1 VNFFAIARHEITEP
15 MILLLLFVGVVYTV
29 LGREISDA
37 ITIFAVIALLV
48 LAEVWNE
55 FRAKKAIAAL
65 GEIAAPKARVIRE
78 GSVREVDTLA
88 VVPGDILVLSQGT
101 KVAADGLV
109 LQAVDLQA
117 DESALTGESF
127 PHPKETGDTVYAGT
141 VTVAGEG
148 LARVTV
154 TGGETR
160 LGGIAASAQEIRPPR
175 TRLQMAMKDLAGRLV
190 YIAVFMVVLIT
201 VVGILRGQNPE
212 VMFLTGLSL
221 AFATIPEELP
231 IIITMV
237 LGLGAYQLSRNNF
250 LVKKLKA
257 AEMLGS
263 TTVIVTDKTGTITEG
278 KMQVVDTWPPGQE
291 NVIRD
296 ALLSIPHFSAS
307 PLDTGI
313 RERAGALG
321 IPGPLSPVL
330 HKRDFGNGRRSRAII
345 REAEGKL
352 TIFVTGGPE
361 EVMSACSNVPEKALV
376 SLSEETGKG
385 RRVIAVAS
393 RVLSPG
399 EEGAAVSSLEHD
411 LIFSGLVLFEDPPRP
426 GVAETISDAETAGI
440 RTIMVTGDHPATA
453 RFIASQV
460 GIGNQSGGVVTGDEL
475 DRMDDQQLRI
485 TLRTVS
491 VFARAAPE
499 HKYRI
504 VKSLQEIGEI
514 VAVTGDGINDALALK
529 GADIGIA
536 MGQRGTDVARDAAE
550 VVLADDNYITITR
563 GVFEGRKFFEN
574 LRKGIVYYLS
584 IKTALV
590 LIFLLPVFAALPLP
604 FSPIQIIL
612 LELFMDLGA
621 SAGFVAEPAEPGII
635 SRRSAGREK
644 KVLDRPVVA
653 RILTKGTVL
662 FAVVTAV
669 YLTALWLGYPFVLVQ
684 TSAISAWI
692 FGHIVLAYFSRSE
705 ERMIPATGLFGNKI
719 INLWGLAAIGTLLAG
734 IYIPALHVALNLG
747 TLPPETLVSIAIG
760 VSAAIA
766 IAEGVRRLLFRRMY
780 PRNYASPVKAGING

>member
-15 MILLLLFVGVVYTV
+15 MILLLLFVGVVYAV
-29 LGREISDA
+29 LGREITDA
-37 ITIFAVIALLV
+37 VTIFAVIVLLV

-55 FRAKKAIAAL
+55 FRAKKAIVAL

-78 GSVREVDTLA
+78 DTVREIDALA

-101 KVAADGLV
+101 RIAADGTV
-109 LQAVDLQA
+109 FRPVDLQV

-127 PHPKETGDTVYAGT
+127 PQPKSAGETVYAGT
-141 VTVAGEG
+141 VAVAGEG
-148 LARVTV
+148 LAKVTI
-154 TGGETR
+154 TGRRTR
-160 LGGIAASAQEIRPPR
+160 LGEIAASAEEIRPPR
-175 TRLQMAMKDLAGRLV
+175 TRLQLAMKDLAGKLV
-190 YIAVFMVVLIT
+190 YIAVFMVALIT

-237 LGLGAYQLSRNNF
+237 LGLGAYQLSRNKF

-257 AEMLGS
+257 AETLGS

-278 KMQVVDTWPPGQE
+278 KMRVAGTCPEDQRK
-291 NVIRD
+291 VIRD
-296 ALLSIPHFSAS
+296 ALLSIPQFSAS
-307 PLDTGI
+307 PLDTGV
-313 RERAGALG
+313 RERARSLE
-321 IPGPLSPVL
+321 IPDPSSPVL
-330 HKRDFGNGRRSRAII
+330 HKRDFGNGRRTRAVI
-345 REAEGKL
+345 RKIDERQM
-352 TIFVTGGPE
+352 IFVAGAPE
-361 EVMSACSNVPEKALV
+361 EVMRACSSVPEEVIGALP
-376 SLSEETGKG
+376 EETGKG

-393 RVLSPG
+393 RPLSPG
-399 EEGAAVSSLEHD
+399 EEGDPVSSLEHD
-411 LIFSGLVLFEDPPRP
+411 LILSGMISFEDPPRP
-426 GVAETISDAETAGI
+426 GVAETISGASAAGI

-460 GIGNQSGGVVTGDEL
+460 GIGDRSGVVVTGDEI
-475 DRMDDQQLRI
+475 DRMDDRQFGN
-485 TLRTVS
+485 TLGTVS
-491 VFARAAPE
+491 VFARVTPE

-504 VKSLQEIGEI
+504 VKALQEKGEI

-550 VVLADDNYITITR
+550 VVLADDNYITIIR

-635 SRRSAGREK
+635 SRPSGGREE

-653 RILTKGTVL
+653 RVLTKGIVL

-669 YLTALWLGYPFVLVQ
+669 YLSALYLGYPFVLVQ
-684 TSAISAWI
+684 TSALSAWI

-705 ERMIPATGLFGNKI
+705 ERMVPETGFFGNRV
-719 INLWGLAAIGTLLAG
+719 INLWALAAIGTLLAG
-734 IYIPALHVALNLG
+734 IYIPALHAPLNLG
-747 TLPPETLVSIAIG
+747 TLPPEVLASIAIG

-766 IAEGVRRLLFRRMY
+766 IAEGVRRLMFRRIY
-780 PRNYASPVKAGING
+780 PQSYQSGANTGHAA

>member
-15 MILLLLFVGVVYTV
+15 MILLLLFVGVVYAV

-37 ITIFAVIALLV
+37 VTIFAVIVLLV

-55 FRAKKAIAAL
+55 FRAKKAIVAL
-65 GEIAAPKARVIRE
+65 EEIAAPKARVIRE
-78 GSVREVDTLA
+78 GTVREIDALV

-101 KVAADGLV
+101 RTAADGIILR
-109 LQAVDLQA
+109 AVDLQA

-127 PHPKETGDTVYAGT
+127 PQPKSTGETVYAGT
-141 VTVAGEG
+141 VAVAGEG
-148 LARVTV
+148 LAKVTI
-154 TGGETR
+154 TGRKTR
-160 LGGIAASAQEIRPPR
+160 LGKIAASAEDIRPPR
-175 TRLQMAMKDLAGRLV
+175 TRLQLAMKDLAGKLV
-190 YIAVFMVVLIT
+190 FIAGFMVVLIT

-257 AEMLGS
+257 AETLGS

-278 KMQVVDTWPPGQE
+278 RMQVAGICPE
-291 NVIRD
+291 NPEEVLRN
-296 ALLSIPHFSAS
+296 ALLAIPQFSAS
-307 PLDTGI
+307 PLDTGV
-313 RERAGALG
+313 RERAESMG
-321 IPGPLSPVL
+321 IPVPSSPVL
-330 HKRDFGNGRRSRAII
+330 HKRDFGNGRRTRAII
-345 REAEGKL
+345 RDVEGKEVL
-352 TIFVTGGPE
+352 FVTGAPE
-361 EVMSACSNVPEKALV
+361 EVMNACSHIPEKIPGA
-376 SLSEETGKG
+376 LSEETGKG

-393 RVLSPG
+393 RPLSPG
-399 EEGAAVSSLEHD
+399 EEGNPVSSLEHD
-411 LIFSGLVLFEDPPRP
+411 LIFGGLVSFEDPPRQ
-426 GVAETISDAETAGI
+426 GVAETISRAAKAGI

-460 GIGNQSGGVVTGDEL
+460 GIGNHSEGVVTGDEL
-475 DRMDDQQLRI
+475 DRMDDRQLGV

-491 VFARAAPE
+491 VFARATPE

-504 VKSLQEIGEI
+504 VKTLQERGEI

-550 VVLADDNYITITR
+550 VVLADDNYITIIK

-621 SAGFVAEPAEPGII
+621 SAGFVAEPAEQGII
-635 SRRSAGREK
+635 SRMSGGREE

-653 RILTKGTVL
+653 RVLTKGAVL

-669 YLTALWLGYPFVLVQ
+669 YLSALSLGYPFVLVQ
-684 TSAISAWI
+684 TSALAAWI

-705 ERMIPATGLFGNKI
+705 ERMVPETGFFGNKV

-734 IYIPALHVALNLG
+734 IYIPALHVPLNLG
-747 TLPPETLVSIAIG
+747 TLPPEVLVSIAIG

-766 IAEGVRRLLFRRMY
+766 IAEGVRRLLFRRIY
-780 PRNYASPVKAGING
+780 PQSYQARVNTGTTA